1 MEETKKTNKI
11 SKTMKEKIKYECKL
25 CNFNTCKK
33 TDYFRHLKTKKH
45 LKNSNNPKK
54 RKKTEKMETQ
64 KNEISKNEKNELK
77 ARNLGITFCICQ
89 RQFKTKSGMWKH
101 KKKCSMW
108 KAYSEPTVSKK
119 CFQKT
124 QKVSKVSKAPESID
138 INSVDEELKQLQL
151 QKAKL
156 EVMKLKQEIKNLENP
171 NFVKNNQNVLTNELV
186 ETIGKIAG
194 DNNCNNTNNI
204 SINMYLNKNCKN
216 AMNLED
222 FVQNIRVS
230 LQDLDFSAQN
240 GYAKGIANIFMKQL
254 QDLAPTERPIHC
266 SDKKRL
272 QFYVKD
278 DNKWAKDKNN
288 EKIKKSIKDVKL
300 QQVKQMNEWEKNNPD
315 YQKDPKKL
323 QEWQNMLENVSG
335 GVNDAEKNKNDTK
348 IQKELGKIVDIKEE
362 LQNS

>member
-1 MEETKKTNKI
+1 MFPYINMKKTEKTERKKKTGK
-11 SKTMKEKIKYECKL
+11 SKVKYCCESCDYITS
-25 CNFNTCKK
+25 NK
-33 TDYFRHLKTKKH
+33 TDYFRHIKTKKH
-45 LKNSNNPKK
+45 LKLTSKETKTTISFLKTKK
-54 RKKTEKMETQ
+54 NAKNANTQFEFCNCGKK
-64 KNEISKNEKNELK
+64 
-77 ARNLGITFCICQ
+77 
-89 RQFKTKSGMWKH
+89 FKTRGGLWKH
-101 KKKCSMW
+101 QKKCKVINTVTNQNVS
-108 KAYSEPTVSKK
+108 KIVSNVSKK
-119 CFQKT
+119 VSNVSAPYKT
-124 QKVSKVSKAPESID
+124 GPKL
-138 INSVDEELKQLQL
+138 SVDEELKQLQL

-230 LQDLDFSAQN
+230 LQDLDFSTQN

-300 QQVKQMNEWEKNNPD
+300 QQVKKMNEWEKNNPD

>member
-1 MEETKKTNKI
+1 MEETKKTNNITKRG
-11 SKTMKEKIKYECKL
+11 KLKKYYECVY
-25 CNFNTCKK
+25 CDFNTCKK
-33 TDYFRHLKTKKH
+33 TDYFRHLDTKKH
-45 LKNSNNPKK
+45 LKNKDKSKKNEKKGNIKNTKELNLKK
-54 RKKTEKMETQ
+54 RKV
-64 KNEISKNEKNELK
+64 
-77 ARNLGITFCICQ
+77 LGTDFCVCGKH
-89 RQFKTKSGMWKH
+89 FKTKSGIWKH
-101 KKKCSMW
+101 KKKCEYW
-108 KAYSEPTVSKK
+108 RAYESGKSFQNITKK
-119 CFQKT
+119 TK
-124 QKVSKVSKAPESID
+124 KVSKVSNTHNSES
-138 INSVDEELKQLQL
+138 DEVFEDELKQLQL

-230 LQDLDFSAQN
+230 LQDLDFSTQN